1 MPDVQC
7 LLHDE
12 AQNFQ
17 KQLHAAAVGGGP
29 AGLRKCSK
37 RNSCEQTPLGCDQG
51 LSLTAEQE
59 PALSQGVTVRTKLAN
74 PLGTVTLFQ
83 DIYHRAQ
90 CPLHARTSPGAQSC
104 SAGHRLVCRSTSP
117 ASYFLANSKL
127 SLDYPR
133 ASLGDTSDPPLPALM
148 RQRHH
153 RQRLYWG
160 DTGKPQGTRTV
171 LSCVPMSPLPQSFW
185 PPQHMS
191 PPPEVGPGPSPRDV
205 SEAPLGGVR
214 NTGQRSCGS
223 FYQVSHP
230 SDGES

>member
-1 MPDVQC
+1 MRAGTRVFKIPGLEKCHMYSVYC
-7 LLHDE
+7 TDE
-12 AQNFQ
+12 AQKFQ

-59 PALSQGVTVRTKLAN
+59 PALSQGVTVRTKLVN

-104 SAGHRLVCRSTSP
+104 SAGHRLVCQSTSP

-127 SLDYPR
+127 SLDYP
-133 ASLGDTSDPPLPALM
+133 
-148 RQRHH
+148 
-153 RQRLYWG
+153 
-160 DTGKPQGTRTV
+160 
-171 LSCVPMSPLPQSFW
+171 
-185 PPQHMS
+185 
-191 PPPEVGPGPSPRDV
+191 
-205 SEAPLGGVR
+205 
-214 NTGQRSCGS
+214 
-223 FYQVSHP
+223 
-230 SDGES
+230 

>member
-12 AQNFQ
+12 AQKFQ

-37 RNSCEQTPLGCDQG
+37 RNSCEQIPLGCDQG

-104 SAGHRLVCRSTSP
+104 SAGHRLVCLSASP
-117 ASYFLANSKL
+117 ASCFLANSKL
-127 SLDYPR
+127 ALDYPR
-133 ASLGDTSDPPLPALM
+133 ASLGDTSDPPLPAFM

-153 RQRLYWG
+153 RQYLYWG
-160 DTGKPQGTRTV
+160 DTGKPQGTRTAQ
-171 LSCVPMSPLPQSFW
+171 LCPHVPSAPVILASTAHVPT
-185 PPQHMS
+185 
-191 PPPEVGPGPSPRDV
+191 PEVGPGPSQRDV
-205 SEAPLGGVR
+205 SEAPLGVR

-230 SDGES
+230 SDSES